1 MGLHHTWK
9 GTKMTLRIVQGQLRN
24 RAPAALLTAAAL
36 LPAMAGLS
44 PVALAEEPASEAK
57 AALPPIEF
65 SGYWRLGYQTD
76 LNPLHA
82 NQSEQGT
89 TAPTSRH
96 TRSPNYFDLQ
106 LGKTFSNGARVKFTV
121 DSDANLGFSP
131 HQNDSWDVS
140 KDPEAVNNRLLR
152 VRDLYLEVPVGEAKI
167 WAGARRL
174 EWEDIRILD
183 YLNPFNVNGY
193 GIGGTVADTD
203 LVLSY
208 VDRKDE
214 TAAKTPLKDVTF
226 LARHTMSISENRA
239 VKPMFLIKQYGS
251 APKNDSTGQTEV
263 KGATAFKLGGIYS
276 SWSDKHSANMGVWF
290 ESNPVDRTGT
300 KSGSDT
306 GIGLMASNAYEFGE
320 YGLLTGLHLF
330 YDSFKDSRPEYKI
343 ADDKKSLVLD
353 GDKTANNSITY
364 SVAVQPVYYA
374 TKNVHLALD
383 LNYAGKTKKVSDAD
397 ANALLVT
404 PILRYAMEKNVMGTP
419 QIYTSVTYGSY
430 DWKSKKNAKAEATD
444 ALVTT
449 QTGFEVWF

>member
-1 MGLHHTWK
+1 
-9 GTKMTLRIVQGQLRN
+9 MTLRIVQGQLRN
-24 RAPAALLTAAAL
+24 RAPAALLTAAVL
-36 LPAMAGLS
+36 LPAMAGLN
-44 PVALAEEPASEAK
+44 PAAFAEEPASGAK
-57 AALPPIEF
+57 AELPPIEF
-65 SGYWRLGYQTD
+65 SGYWRMGYQTD
-76 LNPLHA
+76 LNPLQA

-140 KDPEAVNNRLLR
+140 KDPEAINNRLLR

-174 EWEDIRILD
+174 EWEDIRVLD

-193 GIGGTVADTD
+193 GIGGTVASTD

-208 VDRKDE
+208 VDRKDD

-239 VKPMFLIKQYGS
+239 IKPMLMIKQFGS

-263 KGATAFKLGGIYS
+263 KGATGFKLGGIYS
-276 SWSDKHSANMGVWF
+276 SWSDSHSANMGVWF
-290 ESNPVDRTGT
+290 ESNPIDSTGT

-306 GIGLMASNAYEFGE
+306 GIGLMASNAYEFGD
-320 YGLLTGLHLF
+320 YGVLTGLHLF
-330 YDSFKDSRPEYKI
+330 YDSYKDSKPVYKI

-364 SVAVQPVYYA
+364 SAAVQPVYYA

-397 ANALLVT
+397 ANAILVT

-430 DWKSKKNAKAEATD
+430 DWKAKKNAEAEATD

>member
-1 MGLHHTWK
+1 
-9 GTKMTLRIVQGQLRN
+9 MTLRIVQGQLRN

-152 VRDLYLEVPVGEAKI
+152 VRDLYREVPVGEAKI

-226 LARHTMSISENRA
+226 LARHTMRISENRA

-290 ESNPVDRTGT
+290 ESNPVDRTSDSWHPMHMNSVNTACSRDCTCFMIHSKTAGLST
-300 KSGSDT
+300 KSPT
-306 GIGLMASNAYEFGE
+306 
-320 YGLLTGLHLF
+320 
-330 YDSFKDSRPEYKI
+330 
-343 ADDKKSLVLD
+343 
-353 GDKTANNSITY
+353 
-364 SVAVQPVYYA
+364 
-374 TKNVHLALD
+374 TKRV
-383 LNYAGKTKKVSDAD
+383 
-397 ANALLVT
+397 
-404 PILRYAMEKNVMGTP
+404 
-419 QIYTSVTYGSY
+419 
-430 DWKSKKNAKAEATD
+430 
-444 ALVTT
+444 
-449 QTGFEVWF
+449 

>member
-1 MGLHHTWK
+1 
-9 GTKMTLRIVQGQLRN
+9 MTQFSVQRHFGRI
-24 RAPAALLTAAAL
+24 PAVLFTGSALAL
-36 LPAMAGLS
+36 AVAGFSVLPSSAR
-44 PVALAEEPASEAK
+44 AEEPADKTKTE
-57 AALPPIEF
+57 LPPIEF
-65 SGYWRLGYQTD
+65 SGYWRLGYNTD

-82 NQSEQGT
+82 NQSLQGT

-121 DSDANLGFSP
+121 DSDANPGFSP
-131 HQNDSWDVS
+131 HQDDSWDVS

-167 WAGARRL
+167 WAGARRF

-208 VDRKDE
+208 LDREDE

-226 LARHTMSISENRA
+226 LARHTLKISENRA
-239 VKPMFLIKQYGS
+239 IKPMLLIKQFGS
-251 APKNDSTGQTEV
+251 APKNDSTGQAEV
-263 KGATAFKLGGIYS
+263 KGATGFKLGGIYS
-276 SWSDKHSANMGVWF
+276 SWSDSHSANMGVWF

-320 YGLLTGLHLF
+320 YGVLTGLHLF

-404 PILRYAMEKNVMGTP
+404 PIVRYAMEKNVLGTP

-430 DWKSKKNAKAEATD
+430 DWKAKKNAKAEATD